1 MEEWENEKSV
11 RECAQPAA
19 LLLEYSPD
27 MLKLK
32 SVTNDV
38 TMRNV
43 SAFVSRSH
51 VMFMSLTTG
60 LNSYF
65 QFVKQTEEPGTQEVT
80 VYERRFDPGYLN
92 EPETVNVKDLSPTPK
107 LKVGDVVLY
116 KGIQPGNM
124 SRFLIIVT
132 VKIVKGS
139 GLRNANQ
146 IQRFEY
152 ETKNLHDG
160 SPGLAGK
167 TVTEAQVIRC
177 FFKGDVYVRVDGLD
191 VLMCVVTEVC
201 KACPFLVE
209 VAKVTVNKADEAA
222 HASSSGSHADVVT
235 SSEYINLSV
244 LESGIHMVSSHEE
257 KFVPCVYFVCI
268 NNEINGTS
276 SLCFRWATLEPKK
289 MIRRR
294 RNFRRI
300 YKTVMVWIFIHLQD
314 RANTNVCWNV
324 HGILNTR
331 FSLRKVMSFLSKE
344 QQINV
349 FLWEVKK
356 LSTVHP
362 R

>member
-1 MEEWENEKSV
+1 MLKERAREEFEHEKSV
-11 RECAQPAA
+11 ADCDQPAD
-19 LLLEYSPD
+19 LVSEYSPD
-27 MLKLK
+27 MLKLM

-43 SAFVSRSH
+43 HTFVSRSH
-51 VMFMSLTTG
+51 VMFPSVSTG
-60 LNSYF
+60 LMSYF
-65 QFVKQTEEPGTQEVT
+65 QFVKQTEGAGTTGVT

-92 EPETVNVKDLSPTPK
+92 EPKTVNVDEVSPTPK

-116 KGIQPGNM
+116 KGIQPGKM

-191 VLMCVVTEVC
+191 VLMCVVTQVC

-209 VAKVTVNKADEAA
+209 VAEVTLNKADEEA
-222 HASSSGSHADVVT
+222 HASSSGSHAVVVT
-235 SSEYINLSV
+235 SIEYINLSV
-244 LESGIHMVSSHEE
+244 LESGIHMVRSH
-257 KFVPCVYFVCI
+257 
-268 NNEINGTS
+268 
-276 SLCFRWATLEPKK
+276 
-289 MIRRR
+289 
-294 RNFRRI
+294 
-300 YKTVMVWIFIHLQD
+300 
-314 RANTNVCWNV
+314 
-324 HGILNTR
+324 
-331 FSLRKVMSFLSKE
+331 
-344 QQINV
+344 
-349 FLWEVKK
+349 
-356 LSTVHP
+356 
-362 R
+362 